1 MNDDALTAPVLVL
14 NRSYQP
20 VQVTT
25 ARRAFVLLYGGAALA
40 YEDGDLYDFARWA
53 DRSPGEAELSIPTL
67 RGALRIPRVLH
78 LSRYEKTPRSLVRLS
93 RRNVMLRDEHRC
105 QYCGKTPGIR
115 DLNLDHVFPRSRG
128 GPDSWEN
135 LVTACRSCNLV
146 KGNRTPDEA
155 GLTLLRAPRSP
166 RWTLA
171 ARLRMASFVLP
182 EWEPFLAALRP
193 FLGRER

>member
-1 MNDDALTAPVLVL
+1 MADVLGSAVLVL
-14 NRSYQP
+14 NRGYEP

-25 ARRAFVLLYGGAALA
+25 ARRALVLLYAGAALA

-53 DRSPGEAELSIPTL
+53 GLAPAALEPSVATL

-78 LSRYEKTPRSLVRLS
+78 LTRYDKTPRSLVRLS

-105 QYCGKTPGIR
+105 QYCGKTPSVR
-115 DLNLDHVFPRSRG
+115 DLNIDHVFPRSRG

-135 LVTACRSCNLV
+135 LVTACRSCNLH
-146 KGNRTPDEA
+146 KGNRTPEEA
-155 GLTLLRAPRSP
+155 SMSLLRTPRSP

-171 ARLRMASFVLP
+171 ARLRMASLTFP
-182 EWEPFLAALRP
+182 EWEPFLAA
-193 FLGRER
+193 